1 MATSFA
7 QMIGM
12 PLSRKYLGELMSIDQ
27 DIENVSAN
35 IQQIALSLVGERFS
49 SRLHEN
55 ENTLRFDGFAGR
67 VIVSL
72 DGNGLTIT
80 ESRSDVVVYS
90 TLIGTPCC
98 PKRALQVAGNVCD
111 ELLCLYQQAVLTGVM

>member
-1 MATSFA
+1 
-7 QMIGM
+7 
-12 PLSRKYLGELMSIDQ
+12 MSIDQ
-27 DIENVSAN
+27 DIESVSVN

-49 SRLHEN
+49 SRLQEN

-80 ESRSDVVVYS
+80 ESRSDVVIYS
-90 TLIGTPCC
+90 TFIGTPCC
-98 PKRALQVAGNVCD
+98 PERALQVAGNVCN
-111 ELLCLYQQAVLTGVM
+111 ELLCLYQQAVLTGAM